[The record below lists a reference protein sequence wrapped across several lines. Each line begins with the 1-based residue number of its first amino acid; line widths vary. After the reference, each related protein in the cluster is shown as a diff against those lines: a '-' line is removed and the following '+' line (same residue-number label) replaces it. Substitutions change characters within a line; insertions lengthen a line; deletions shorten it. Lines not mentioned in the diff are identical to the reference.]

1 MSAVFGSHYM
11 PCADCGA
18 SVDVTS
24 PTPHECAPE
33 RVADYQMFALRDEVA
48 NLEPAY
54 QAWLDSRQGEFEAWL
69 AARQV
74 RASR

>member
-1 MSAVFGSHYM
+1 MFGSNYM

-33 RVADYQMFALRDEVA
+33 RFADFQMFALREDVA
-48 NLEPAY
+48 NLELAY
-54 QAWLDSRQGEFEAWL
+54 RAFLDSRHGQFEAWL

-74 RASR
+74 RAAG